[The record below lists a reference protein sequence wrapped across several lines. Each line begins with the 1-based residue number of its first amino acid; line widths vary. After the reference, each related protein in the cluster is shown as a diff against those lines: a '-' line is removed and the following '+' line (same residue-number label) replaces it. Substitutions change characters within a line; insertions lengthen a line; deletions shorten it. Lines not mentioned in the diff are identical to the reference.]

1 MKQLKIP
8 WLDLKTFQKKKPLTR
23 KSRRHDTFDPG
34 A

>member
-8 WLDLKTFQKKKPLTR
+8 WLDLKTFQNQKPLTR
-23 KSRRHDTFDPG
+23 KSRKNDTFDSG